1 MNLELRSLF
10 YNFIIFINSLEFV
23 LIVFLIERFEEGLVI
38 VVFYYFK

>member
-10 YNFIIFINSLEFV
+10 YNIIICINSLEFV
-23 LIVFLIERFEEGLVI
+23 LIIFLIESFEEGLVI